1 MKKIK
6 LLKLVCTFI
15 RMSTTPFIII
25 RGVAV
30 QSFLKKLKIELIHD
44 SAILHLDMHI
54 NKMKAS

>member
-1 MKKIK
+1 
-6 LLKLVCTFI
+6 
-15 RMSTTPFIII
+15 MSTTPFIII